1 MAPPTK
7 ATQAKLNKLH
17 YRMAQGTKK
26 EKSKAVA
33 KADKMGYSVE
43 SSKRGVAH

>member
-26 EKSKAVA
+26 EKAKAVA
-33 KADKMGYSVE
+33 KAEKIGYSVE
-43 SSKRGVAH
+43 TSSR